1 MISQRINCIK
11 EYNEPNLNE
20 NNPKGNIK
28 VNCKISAFTTN
39 KPDINDIKET
49 LKKAEINIKSNI
61 NNNINKKNIL
71 GTNGEKSYED
81 IKMFEDEN
89 KLLKN
94 EDESLSEKTNSDKE
108 SDNTT
113 NYETEISNEDDSKNE
128 EECEPL
134 TDPNNQQL
142 NFDNLKFP
150 ELWANYKK
158 QLDCNWRSEELDFS
172 TDHEDFLKL
181 PEQHQNIVK
190 MILAFFANSD
200 GIVNIN
206 IRNRIMNE
214 ITAIE
219 AITAYTFQSHIE
231 NIHGETYTLLLQ
243 TIIKKESERSY
254 LFNAIKNINSI
265 KLISEWAF
273 KWIESDEPLTH
284 RIVAFAC
291 IEGILFSSAFA
302 YIFWLKKN
310 LLGNNSMQGLTKS
323 NEFISRDENEHK
335 NFAVLMYHRFIK
347 KPKHQI
353 VKQIIEESVNI
364 GIILN
369 QEIMGSDVLGLCVED
384 MNTYIKYVADRLYYS
399 LTYKKIYNVKNPLSF
414 METIGMQQKT
424 NFHES
429 RPTEYKSAYS
439 NSNNSLEM
447 MDDDDF

>member
-1 MISQRINCIK
+1 MISHRINYK
-11 EYNEPNLNE
+11 EHNETNLIENKPN
-20 NNPKGNIK
+20 GNIK
-28 VNCKISAFTTN
+28 VNCRITTIGT
-39 KPDINDIKET
+39 KSDINDIKQT
-49 LKKAEINIKSNI
+49 FKKAEINIKSNI
-61 NNNINKKNIL
+61 NKKEMIEINDNENIKICEYSNDFLENKIKSDDKNLNENANYDIKINK
-71 GTNGEKSYED
+71 
-81 IKMFEDEN
+81 EN
-89 KLLKN
+89 
-94 EDESLSEKTNSDKE
+94 D
-108 SDNTT
+108 
-113 NYETEISNEDDSKNE
+113 

-172 TDHEDFLKL
+172 TDHDDFLKL

-310 LLGNNSMQGLTKS
+310 LLVNNSMQGLTKS

-347 KPKHQI
+347 KPKYQVI
-353 VKQIIEESVNI
+353 KQIIEESVNI

-369 QEIMGSDVLGLCVED
+369 QEIMGSDILGLSVED
-384 MNTYIKYVADRLYYS
+384 MSIYIKYVADRLCYS
-399 LTYKKIYNVKNPLSF
+399 LTNKKIYNVKNPLSF

>member
-1 MISQRINCIK
+1 MISHRINYK
-11 EYNEPNLNE
+11 EHNETNLIENKPN
-20 NNPKGNIK
+20 GNIK
-28 VNCKISAFTTN
+28 VNCRITTIGT
-39 KPDINDIKET
+39 KSDINDIKQT
-49 LKKAEINIKSNI
+49 FKKAEINIKSNI
-61 NNNINKKNIL
+61 NKKEMIEINDNENIKICEYSNDFLENKIKSDDKNLNENANYDIKINK
-71 GTNGEKSYED
+71 
-81 IKMFEDEN
+81 EN
-89 KLLKN
+89 
-94 EDESLSEKTNSDKE
+94 D
-108 SDNTT
+108 
-113 NYETEISNEDDSKNE
+113 

-172 TDHEDFLKL
+172 TDHDDFLKL

-347 KPKHQI
+347 KPKYQVI
-353 VKQIIEESVNI
+353 KQIIEESVNI

-369 QEIMGSDVLGLCVED
+369 QEIMGSDILGLSVED
-384 MNTYIKYVADRLYYS
+384 MSIYIKYVADRLCYS
-399 LTYKKIYNVKNPLSF
+399 LTNKKIYNVKNPLSF